1 MNAAVPLP
9 VGLGLFP
16 LPVAA
21 RLAQI
26 DTRNA
31 RRWAEGYD
39 YPYKGETRHS
49 TGVMPLEL
57 PLIQGERDLTF
68 AEMLTLRLV
77 AAFRTAGLSMRT
89 IRRVSAVAAQH
100 YNTPL
105 PFVSRRFRIDGR
117 KVFVEISKDPV
128 SNDEP
133 VMPKGE
139 RRLIDVLSGQENFA
153 EVVEPSLFQ
162 NVDWHADLATRWW
175 PIKHSGFVL
184 LDPTVMFGAP
194 HIAGS
199 RVPTDALASAVRA
212 EGNSDQAIAAVADWF
227 GVERAA
233 VRSAAYFEGEWLNRA
248 A

>member
-9 VGLGLFP
+9 VGVGLFP

-49 TGVMPLEL
+49 AGVMPLTF
-57 PLIQGERDLTF
+57 PPIRGERDLTF

-77 AAFRTAGLSMRT
+77 AAFRNAGLSMRT
-89 IRRVSAVAAQH
+89 IKRVSDVAVQH
-100 YNTPL
+100 YDTPL
-105 PFVSRRFRIDGR
+105 PFVSRRFRTDGR
-117 KVFVEISKDPV
+117 KVFVEISKDPAA
-128 SNDEP
+128 NDEP
-133 VMPKGE
+133 AMPKGE

-162 NVDWHADLATRWW
+162 NVDWHADIATRWW
-175 PIKHSGFVL
+175 PIRHSGFVV
-184 LDPTVMFGAP
+184 LDPAVMFGAP

-212 EGNSDQAIAAVADWF
+212 EGGSDQAIVAVADWF
-227 GVERAA
+227 GVEQAA
-233 VRSAAYFEGEWLNRA
+233 VRNAVHFEGEWLNRA